1 MNVRGPRLRRLLPML
16 VNKSQNLGDVFERMK
31 NTAFGGRDLGIAW
44 SVLERIASDPSYC
57 TVLTVSGAMSV
68 AKMGPLFA
76 QWMEHGIVKCV
87 ITTGAVV
94 THSLVEETG
103 GHHYRVPA
111 ETTDSDLRDLGM
123 NRVYDSIESDENLD
137 RLASRVLTILRRRSV
152 QSEKGSADLVKMIS
166 EGLKLSKRGL
176 VGAALKNAVPVF
188 VPALTDSELGLWLF
202 EAWSKNQEN
211 GVVRDYSPMVDLR
224 QYATFLLGADKLA
237 IISVGG
243 GVPRNWAQQMI
254 PFLESGRLPLPRKRR
269 RSLRFSAG
277 IRVCPDSPALGHLS
291 GSSYSEAV
299 SWGKVDPELR
309 HFAEVR
315 CDATIVFPI
324 LTKALIDY
332 VPKKE
337 MKD

>member
-1 MNVRGPRLRRLLPML
+1 MQVT
-16 VNKSQNLGDVFERMK
+16 KSQNLGDVFERMK
-31 NTAFGGRDLGIAW
+31 STAFGGRDLGIAW

-57 TVLTVSGAMSV
+57 TVLTISGAMSV

-76 QWMEHGIVKCV
+76 QWIEHGIVKCV

-103 GHHYRVPA
+103 GHHYRVP
-111 ETTDSDLRDLGM
+111 EEITDSGLRDLGL
-123 NRVYDSIESDENLD
+123 NRVYDSIESDDNLD
-137 RLASRVLTILRRRSV
+137 RVAARVLNILRRRSD
-152 QSEKGSADLVKMIS
+152 QSEKGSSDLVKTIS
-166 EGLKLSKRGL
+166 EGLKLSKEGL
-176 VGAALKNAVPVF
+176 VGAAVKNAVPLF

-202 EAWSKNQEN
+202 EAWSGN
-211 GVVRDYSPMVDLR
+211 GVVRTYSPMVDLR
-224 QYATFLLGADKLA
+224 QYATFLLRADKLA

-254 PFLESGRLPLPRKRR
+254 PFLESGRSPLFPKRR

-299 SWGKVDPELR
+299 SWGKVDPKLR
-309 HFAEVR
+309 FFAEVR

-324 LTKALIDY
+324 LTKALIDFL
-332 VPKKE
+332 PNKK
-337 MKD
+337 D